1 MGTHNSIPATAAIA
15 TETMTLKTSSYSIS
29 DLREQQQNSGA
40 AWLEFL
46 KLPTLSM
53 GVYSVPAGTND
64 RESHGAHDQ
73 DEVYVGISGAGRLT
87 ADEQEYDIETGTVV
101 YVKAGVQHYFHDV
114 TDDLTLLVHF
124 SPGSRESKNKRQ

>member
-40 AWLEFL
+40 AWLVFL

-73 DEVYVGISGAGRLT
+73 DAVYVGISGADVDRRR
-87 ADEQEYDIETGTVV
+87 
-101 YVKAGVQHYFHDV
+101 AGI
-114 TDDLTLLVHF
+114 
-124 SPGSRESKNKRQ
+124 